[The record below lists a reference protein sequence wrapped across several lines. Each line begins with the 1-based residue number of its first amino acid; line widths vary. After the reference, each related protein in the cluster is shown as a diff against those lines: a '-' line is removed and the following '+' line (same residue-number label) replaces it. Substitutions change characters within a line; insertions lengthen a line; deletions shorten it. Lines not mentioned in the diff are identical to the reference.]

1 MAKPATV
8 QKLKHGKALCGK
20 TFGGFVDTF
29 NWLVDFCQS
38 LQGDKDAN
46 NANGVISVDRSDP
59 TAPVI
64 RASPA
69 HENGSG
75 GGGGGDDGPEDE
87 PLEPGADPDNPYE
100 DPEDFPDDEDAIDA
114 DGNGISNDA
123 GSLDGGGG
131 DYCNSIFGG
140 AADEPAGGNEISNT
154 CSK

>member
-59 TAPVI
+59 SAPIIRNTNAGDGITVI
-64 RASPA
+64 GTDDSSEDKVT
-69 HENGSG
+69 HLKFTSG
-75 GGGGGDDGPEDE
+75 TDSKVVVKISDDDGKTVATIDVYY
-87 PLEPGADPDNPYE
+87 AD
-100 DPEDFPDDEDAIDA
+100 
-114 DGNGISNDA
+114 
-123 GSLDGGGG
+123 
-131 DYCNSIFGG
+131 
-140 AADEPAGGNEISNT
+140 
-154 CSK
+154 